1 MRFSELIILAL
12 LLSPADGFTIPQ
24 SPSSAWVHRT
34 RSSTS
39 RKASPFLDIAT
50 TIADGASAATA
61 AADAAGSASAFG
73 ATDAALLLTPVAALA
88 FGLQAKKNR
97 EKIKLQV
104 ASQEKSLEEAKKALK
119 ESDTAIVVSV
129 TLVDNA
135 VLPLLLHI
143 PDLFCAYFF

>member
-1 MRFSELIILAL
+1 MRFSELTILAL

-39 RKASPFLDIAT
+39 RKASPFLDVAT

-61 AADAAGSASAFG
+61 AADAAGSAFG

-135 VLPLLLHI
+135 LSPLLLHI
-143 PDLFCAYFF
+143 PD